1 MSRKFSKTELW
12 KNNIEFEL
20 SKNTNYPK
28 YGNNKINTSK
38 YNPITFIPLNFFH
51 QFSKIANFYFLLLVI
66 LQFIKPISITNGVPT
81 ILPTLIVIIGISM
94 FKDFLE
100 DYKRWKQDSKENNSK
115 VKKFEDGEFKNV

>member
-1 MSRKFSKTELW
+1 MDSPYCWKNSLINNLNNMSRKFSKTELW

-51 QFSKIANFYFLLLVI
+51 
-66 LQFIKPISITNGVPT
+66 
-81 ILPTLIVIIGISM
+81 
-94 FKDFLE
+94 
-100 DYKRWKQDSKENNSK
+100 
-115 VKKFEDGEFKNV
+115 

>member
-51 QFSKIANFYFLLLVI
+51 
-66 LQFIKPISITNGVPT
+66 
-81 ILPTLIVIIGISM
+81 
-94 FKDFLE
+94 
-100 DYKRWKQDSKENNSK
+100 
-115 VKKFEDGEFKNV
+115 